1 MNGAGSTRGR
11 ARFALRA
18 IVLLLAVTASCAL
31 LAVLGSQ
38 LRQRF
43 DVTATRQHRLAPA
56 TKAVVEALDQPV
68 ELVIAADFAT
78 LDRATRERA
87 ADVLDRFA
95 AASPKLRVTTIDTT
109 NLAGLAAFD
118 ALLVRLADR
127 DRPAIDRHLAALRAA
142 ADQAEIAATAL
153 AGVSERLAKVR
164 DALRAAGTA
173 LPNGPELARYW
184 EGQSAAGRILTD
196 ELRAA
201 ARAARETLSKNADPL
216 PIPDLDLA
224 TRQLRIP
231 ISKLASELTTLNTAV
246 DTFAR
251 QSAPPAMPQPARDE
265 AAEVGA
271 ILPPLRDTL
280 ARAAITLERL
290 GLPPI
295 VGAAR
300 VIQRTRAGLVIGAPA
315 APGESGVTTPPAGLA
330 AIDLDDLLPLPGPDG
345 SVDLRGRA
353 EEVIAAG
360 LARFTNEVRPLVVF
374 THAASQR
381 LGADLGPLRRTA
393 ERLSLRG
400 IDSAEWAV
408 ALDEQPPP
416 AATPKDA
423 RPVVFATISIEI
435 TSPDS
440 ALRMGRLAKAVKG
453 LVDTGRPVLLSVNPS
468 SLPGVGAPD
477 PMADFLP
484 ALGVVADSGRP
495 LLEEIPIPGSAR
507 RNVATDVLFADPLP
521 ALGTNAIASAIAGL
535 NTVFPWAI
543 PLRIKNVPEGISATP
558 VVEWPAAP
566 GRWAESQWQ
575 ALRQTPPARREA
587 ASDLPA
593 LDSPG
598 DDAGGPGPWTIA
610 VAIERD
616 GQRLDPP
623 RQQPQRL
630 VVVGS
635 NGWFF
640 DSLTQIAT
648 VVDGRPR
655 LETPGNTE
663 LLAACVAW
671 LAGREGMIARGPT
684 TQAAPTIPNLTDG
697 QIAALRWVLI
707 AALPMAVL
715 LAGVLV
721 RWWRG

>member
-1 MNGAGSTRGR
+1 MNGPASTRGR
-11 ARFALRA
+11 ATFAARA
-18 IVLLLAVTASCAL
+18 IVLLLALTASSAL
-31 LAVLGSQ
+31 LAVLGAQ

-56 TKAVVEALDQPV
+56 TKTVVEALDQQV

-78 LDRATRERA
+78 LDRATRDRA

-95 AASPKLRVTTIDTT
+95 DASPRLRVTTIDTT
-109 NLAGLAAFD
+109 SAAGLAAFD
-118 ALLVRLADR
+118 ALLARLADR
-127 DRPAIDRHLAALRAA
+127 DRPAIDRHLAALRTA
-142 ADQAEIAATAL
+142 ADQAEGAAAVI

-164 DALRAAGTA
+164 DGLRAAGTA
-173 LPNGPELARYW
+173 LPSGPELARYW
-184 EGQSAAGRILTD
+184 EGQSAAGRILAD

-201 ARAARETLSKNADPL
+201 ARAARETLSKKADPL

-224 TRQLRIP
+224 TRQLRGP
-231 ISKLASELTTLNTAV
+231 ISKLASELTTLNTAI

-251 QSAPPAMPQPARDE
+251 QAGMPQPARDE
-265 AAEVGA
+265 AAEVGS

-280 ARAAITLERL
+280 ARAATALERL

-300 VIQRTRAGLVIGAPA
+300 VIQRTRAGLVIGDPAP
-315 APGESGVTTPPAGLA
+315 PGESKVTGGLA

-345 SVDLRGRA
+345 AVDLRGRA
-353 EEVIAAG
+353 EEVIAAA
-360 LARFTNEVRPLVVF
+360 LARFTKEVRPLVVF

-408 ALDEQPPP
+408 ALDDQPPP
-416 AATPKDA
+416 SAAPKDA
-423 RPVVFATISIEI
+423 RPVVFATISIET

-440 ALRMGRLAKAVKG
+440 ALRMGRLAKTVKG
-453 LVDTGRPVLLSVNPS
+453 LVDTGRPVVLSVNPS

-477 PMADFLP
+477 PMTDFLP

-495 LLEEIPIPGSAR
+495 LLEEITPGGSPR
-507 RNVATDVLFADPLP
+507 RNVATDVLIADPLP
-521 ALGTNAIASAIAGL
+521 AGGSHLIAYAIAGL

-543 PLRIKNVPEGISATP
+543 PLRINNVPDGLTATP
-558 VVEWPAAP
+558 VVQWPAAP

-575 ALRQTPPARREA
+575 ALRQTPPARREG

-610 VAIERD
+610 VAIQRD

-640 DSLTQIAT
+640 DSLTQLAT

-663 LLAACVAW
+663 LLAASVAW
-671 LAGREGMIARGPT
+671 LAAREGLIARGPT
-684 TQAAPTIPNLTDG
+684 TQAAPTIPNLTEP

-707 AALPMAVL
+707 AALPLAVL
-715 LAGVLV
+715 LAGVLM